1 MHVFTLALYRFSCQS
16 IDFFLHVNDTQ
27 TKTGVGFAINGL

>member
-1 MHVFTLALYRFSCQS
+1 MHVSHLLS
-16 IDFFLHVNDTQ
+16 IDFLVRALIFFLHVNDTQ